1 MITTKLAAA
10 ALAGTLGVAITGAA
24 ALAAVEPSATTATS
38 AAVTGPE
45 AGSLQAEKGKPADKI
60 KKVLDGLVAKGT
72 ITQAQEDAILSAF
85 KDAAEDH
92 REKAKA
98 HRVEMDLLKVSADF
112 IGLPKDQLR
121 AQLKAGKSL
130 AQIATDA
137 GKTRDAL
144 IANDVGVLSAQ
155 IDKRLADGKITRD
168 EADKL
173 KAHLTERVTKFVDHT
188 FTGPKPR
195 T

>member
-10 ALAGTLGVAITGAA
+10 ALAGTLGVAITGTAAFAAFDPAA
-24 ALAAVEPSATTATS
+24 AAPGPAG
-38 AAVTGPE
+38 VTDPG

-60 KKVLDGLVAKGT
+60 KKVLDSLVAKGT
-72 ITQAQEDAILSAF
+72 ITQAQEDAILQAF
-85 KDAAEDH
+85 KDAAEDR

-121 AQLKAGKSL
+121 AQLKAGMSL
-130 AQIATDA
+130 AQIATGA

-144 IANDVGVLSAQ
+144 IANDVSVLGAQ
-155 IDKRLADGKITRD
+155 IDKALADGKIAKD
-168 EADKL
+168 QADKL

-188 FTGPKPR
+188 FAGPKPR